1 MNKKGKR
8 LSNEKQK
15 NKHKNNKKLI
25 IVIIHTISQTNMD
38 CVNSYWLNW
47 IKWNEYCEN
56 DSIEIIR
63 SVFIR
68 NMWFLDLS
76 LKNQSCIVKIQS
88 KNGFNKHKER
98 KISIYLNSEHNLLLE
113 YAWWLDG
120 DYSMLIPHWLALMWL
135 IDMDFYNNR
144 EEDCYAI
151 QYNDRLQLIQWSNK
165 TVSWFSIDSIAKLS
179 PRIHRE
185 YNVFQWLFHL
195 DSIESIAW
203 YYPSIGYYQWTILS
217 IVYH

>member
-144 EEDCYAI
+144 DDHC
-151 QYNDRLQLIQWSNK
+151 
-165 TVSWFSIDSIAKLS
+165 
-179 PRIHRE
+179 
-185 YNVFQWLFHL
+185 
-195 DSIESIAW
+195 
-203 YYPSIGYYQWTILS
+203 
-217 IVYH
+217 